1 MKRLFIFIFLI
12 FMSSI
17 SAYAKDIKVSAMSDF
32 STANPPEI
40 WKVKV
45 VQGVTTKS
53 GFEVC
58 VDSIIEGKIDQ
69 VVAPK
74 RLKQNAKFVFIP
86 IKYYDSL
93 DGKVYEIEQ
102 NIKGKYSTKTDTTFQ
117 SVARKGIEKVGNHFA
132 DGLFGPGLALV
143 EGAIKNEEGNRAKS
157 MAKSVYKKLP
167 ISYIDKGNEIV
178 INEGQIF
185 IMSFSTVNAEVDSNE
200 DVVEEL
206 EESID

>member
-1 MKRLFIFIFLI
+1 
-12 FMSSI
+12 MSSI

-58 VDSIIEGKIDQ
+58 VGSIFEGKIDQ

-74 RLKQNAKFVFIP
+74 RLKQNAKFVFVP
-86 IKYYDSL
+86 IKYYDSV

-102 NIKGKYSTKTDTTFQ
+102 NIKGKYSFKSDTSFQ
-117 SVARKGIEKVGNHFA
+117 SVARKGIETVGNHFA
-132 DGLFGPGLALV
+132 DGLFGPGLAIV

-157 MAKSVYKKLP
+157 MAKSLYKKLP

-178 INEGQIF
+178 INEGQVF
-185 IMSFSTVNAEVDSNE
+185 VMSFASANAKVNDNGDIIEQ
-200 DVVEEL
+200 EEL
-206 EESID
+206 EGNID